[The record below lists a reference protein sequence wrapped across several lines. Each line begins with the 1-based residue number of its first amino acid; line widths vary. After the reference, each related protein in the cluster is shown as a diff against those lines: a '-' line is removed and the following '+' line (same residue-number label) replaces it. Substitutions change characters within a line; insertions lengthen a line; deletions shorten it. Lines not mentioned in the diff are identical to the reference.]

1 MYNIFVIKIII
12 NMKIF
17 NYYIITSNKYLIIT
31 IVMVLNS
38 IVKTRLNE
46 TKWRVGGV
54 YLRILML
61 FVYQRYFNFDFI
73 LSLII
78 YI

>member
-46 TKWRVGGV
+46 TK
-54 YLRILML
+54 
-61 FVYQRYFNFDFI
+61 
-73 LSLII
+73 
-78 YI
+78 